1 MCLRQNEPNIKQTNK
16 TKHNSRGAG
25 WENAEGNQRVQR
37 SSFDCAGTQ
46 FDMEGRQI
54 YVVTLIEKKK
64 FDSVS
69 LHLYELLKKQTD
81 CLTVNG

>member
-25 WENAEGNQRVQR
+25 WENAEGNQGMQR
-37 SSFDCAGTQ
+37 SQ
-46 FDMEGRQI
+46 FDLEGRQI

-69 LHLYELLKKQTD
+69 LHLSELLKKQTD

>member
-25 WENAEGNQRVQR
+25 WENAEGNQSMQR
-37 SSFDCAGTQ
+37 SQ
-46 FDMEGRQI
+46 FDLEGRQI

-69 LHLYELLKKQTD
+69 LHLSELLKKQTD